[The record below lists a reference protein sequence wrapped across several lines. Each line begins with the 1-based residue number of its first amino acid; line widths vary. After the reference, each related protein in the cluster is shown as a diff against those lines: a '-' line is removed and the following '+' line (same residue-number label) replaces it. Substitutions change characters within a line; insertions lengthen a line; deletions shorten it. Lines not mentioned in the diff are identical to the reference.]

1 MMSNSNDNLI
11 KLDDSMFDILD
22 ELLEEDKNF
31 NS

>member
-1 MMSNSNDNLI
+1 MSNSNDNLI